1 MVSAHP
7 QRTAGKRTGNRTC
20 ARPRLRYQGDTATWL
35 SEPAGRG
42 PVLSTGRSRAFL
54 KTLLPAA
61 ATIVKRG
68 GEGHQLWGHPHEPSA
83 QYNHVG
89 SRSLRPPIVPWRLEV
104 EGPGGEMKDE
114 FLHVLEV
121 GEEEDAAMSRVEL
134 VEDRGSGRQS
144 HWTRPE
150 PTRSSASPGRDL
162 WPLPSRS
169 ATGRKKCLVQIPDR
183 MRRYRSPM

>member
-1 MVSAHP
+1 
-7 QRTAGKRTGNRTC
+7 
-20 ARPRLRYQGDTATWL
+20 L
-35 SEPAGRG
+35 
-42 PVLSTGRSRAFL
+42 FL

-83 QYNHVG
+83 QYNHAG

-121 GEEEDAAMSRVEL
+121 GGEEDAVMSRVEL
-134 VEDRGSGRQS
+134 VEAEDQVGISLDAAGTHAIVRFARQGPLATSVKMGNGREEMLGSNN
-144 HWTRPE
+144 
-150 PTRSSASPGRDL
+150 
-162 WPLPSRS
+162 
-169 ATGRKKCLVQIPDR
+169 
-183 MRRYRSPM
+183 